1 MTKATV
7 AAVQAAYVLMDREA
21 TLDKVE
27 DLVGKAA
34 ADGADVV
41 AFPEVFVP
49 GQPLW
54 SGEPEDDWDN
64 AWYSM
69 LVDQAV
75 VVPSAATERLA
86 ATARE
91 ANVYLVIGVEER
103 ESEGS
108 TIFNSV
114 LYFGP
119 DGSLLGKHRKLVP
132 TGYERLFWGVGDGST
147 METYPTPLGRL
158 GGLICWENRMPLAR
172 FFVYSRG
179 VDIWF
184 APTLST
190 GDGWIATLRHIAQ
203 EGGCYV
209 VGINPCLHIDQ
220 IPQNFPSRDRVW
232 TPSKSE
238 GEQEWPEAGNSVIVG
253 PDGAIIAGPAR
264 HEETILTA
272 EVDLTNARA
281 ERNWFDP
288 VGHYH
293 RPDIFRL
300 AVDTRPRPVVVGFE
314 PFEEKANQE

>member
-1 MTKATV
+1 MTKTTV
-7 AAVQAAYVLMDREA
+7 AAVQAAYVLMDREG
-21 TLDKVE
+21 TIDKVE

-41 AFPEVFVP
+41 ALPEVFVP
-49 GQPLW
+49 GTPLW
-54 SGEPEDDWDN
+54 MQSPDDDWDS

-69 LVDQAV
+69 LLDQAV
-75 VVPSAATERLA
+75 VVPSAATQRLG
-86 ATARE
+86 ATARK

-103 ESEGS
+103 EPEGS

-119 DGSLLGKHRKLVP
+119 DGALLGKHRKLVP
-132 TGYERLFWGVGDGST
+132 TWHERLMWGMGDGST
-147 METYPTPLGRL
+147 IETYHTPLGRL
-158 GGLICWENRMPLAR
+158 GGLTCWENRMPLAR

-179 VDIWF
+179 IDIWF
-184 APTLST
+184 APTLDT
-190 GDGWIATLRHIAQ
+190 DDGWIATLRHIAQ

-209 VGINPCLHIDQ
+209 VGINPCLHVDQ
-220 IPQNFPSRDRVW
+220 IPKNFPNRDRVW
-232 TPSKSE
+232 RPSKWNDPD
-238 GEQEWPEAGNSVIVG
+238 WPEQGNSVIVG
-253 PDGAIIAGPAR
+253 PDGEIIAGPAR

-300 AVDTRPRPVVVGFE
+300 AVDTRPRPAVVGFE
-314 PFEEKANQE
+314 AFEVEADQT

>member
-49 GQPLW
+49 GTPLW
-54 SGEPEDDWDN
+54 MQSPDDDWDD

-69 LVDQAV
+69 LLDQAV
-75 VVPSAATERLA
+75 VVSSAATERLG

-103 ESEGS
+103 EPEGS

-119 DGSLLGKHRKLVP
+119 DGTLLGKHRKLVP
-132 TGYERLFWGVGDGST
+132 TWYERLMWGMGDGST
-147 METYPTPLGRL
+147 METYHTPLGRL
-158 GGLICWENRMPLAR
+158 GGLTCWENRMPLAR
-172 FFVYSRG
+172 FFVYSQG
-179 VDIWF
+179 IDIWF

-190 GDGWIATLRHIAQ
+190 SDGWIATLRHIAQ

-209 VGINPCLHIDQ
+209 VGINPCMHVDQ
-220 IPQNFPSRDRVW
+220 IPQNFPNRDRVW
-232 TPSKSE
+232 RPGKSDDPD
-238 GEQEWPEAGNSVIVG
+238 WPEQGNSVIVG
-253 PDGAIIAGPAR
+253 PDGGIIAGPAR

-281 ERNWFDP
+281 ERNGFDP

-314 PFEEKANQE
+314 PFEEEANQD